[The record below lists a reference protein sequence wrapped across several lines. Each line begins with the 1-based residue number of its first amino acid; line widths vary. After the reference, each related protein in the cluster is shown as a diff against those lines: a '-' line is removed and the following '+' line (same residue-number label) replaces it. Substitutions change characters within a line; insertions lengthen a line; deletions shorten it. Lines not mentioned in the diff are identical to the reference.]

1 MERRG
6 LNIET
11 VLETWMELSVLVQKP
26 CVMIHNSK
34 RKSFDSL
41 STVNFLESPTIVAS
55 RLF

>member
-11 VLETWMELSVLVQKP
+11 VLETLMEVSVLVQKL
-26 CVMIHNSK
+26 CAMIHNSK

-41 STVNFLESPTIVAS
+41 LTLKLFESPTVVAS